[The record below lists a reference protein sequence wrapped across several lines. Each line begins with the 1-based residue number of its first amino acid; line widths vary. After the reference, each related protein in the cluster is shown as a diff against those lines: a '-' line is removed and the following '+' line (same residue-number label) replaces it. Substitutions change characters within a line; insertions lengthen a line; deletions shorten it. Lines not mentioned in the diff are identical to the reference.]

1 LIYQEFLPTDL
12 FTLVFDRKKLVLTG
26 VVQVSN
32 LVEEHDIYTSV
43 VYVLVELC
51 ENFQAAIS
59 FLLVKLET
67 LHKNKTN
74 TEN

>member
-1 LIYQEFLPTDL
+1 MIYQEFLPTDL
-12 FTLVFDRKKLVLTG
+12 FTLVFDRKKLVLTW

-32 LVEEHDIYTSV
+32 LVEEPDIYTSV